1 MIEAFMI
8 LSERCSGSHFVQ
20 YALLENFKIAYLK
33 RHHKRRH
40 FFGHEDDVPSY
51 TDEEKQTTLMVC
63 VVRDPVEW
71 VDSFFKR
78 KHHVPPENKYDIER
92 FLKSEWYSIYEEGE
106 KKGTE
111 IMEDRDMNMNISMNV
126 NSINTKTRY
135 RNLLA
140 LREAK
145 HDYFLRLESSRSPFP
160 HVLVLRYEDLRDH
173 YEATLDLIG
182 ERFQLSRK
190 NNKYKK
196 IDRYKGTYTALYQ
209 KKPIL
214 LSDEIQAY
222 IRTHVNLEQEQRLGY
237 CVEVGDRS
245 GGRPVE
251 RVPDQKTV
259 DGRGVVGTR
268 ELV

>member
-1 MIEAFMI
+1 MI

-20 YALLENFKIAYLK
+20 YALTENFKIEYLT

-51 TDEEKQTTLMVC
+51 TDEEKRTTLMVC

-78 KHHVPPENKYDIER
+78 KHHVPPENKYDIDR

-106 KKGTE
+106 KNGTE
-111 IMEDRDMNMNISMNV
+111 IMEDRDISMNV
-126 NSINTKTRY
+126 NSNTKKRY

-140 LREAK
+140 LRETK

-190 NNKYKK
+190 NNEKYNKYKK

-222 IRTHVNLEQEQRLGY
+222 IRAHVNLEQEQRLGY
-237 CVEVGDRS
+237 CVEVEI
-245 GGRPVE
+245 P
-251 RVPDQKTV
+251 
-259 DGRGVVGTR
+259 
-268 ELV
+268 